1 MIRDNRGPKSMR
13 AFVVAIVPNGGTLR
27 KLNRIM
33 GHSEVAVA
41 AFQMREDAERHL
53 KRWAENQPDLELFE
67 VEITVKRR
75 CRTRTLA
82 R

>member
-1 MIRDNRGPKSMR
+1 MR
-13 AFVVAIVPNGGTLR
+13 AFVVAIAPKRGALR

-67 VEITVKRR
+67 VGIAVKRR
-75 CRTRTLA
+75 CRRKA
-82 R
+82 